1 MSAEVETE
9 TTEEEHAPTLT
20 EAVAAMTPEERGDD
34 ETPAE
39 EPRAEAEKPDAGRYQ
54 ATGRRGAREL
64 RKLERARKELDERAK
79 SLTLAEQERAE
90 LKEKRELEQL
100 RKDDPAAY
108 AERVGLDVDKMTTT
122 WLEKSKPESKL
133 TDLEKRLDAEKAE
146 REAEKV
152 AREQG
157 SVKARIATAE
167 KLFAETLAEK
177 AEDYPAIAD
186 MDPGELFAG
195 GPTGHG
201 VAYVVSREIKA
212 EMDRL
217 GYPADKYPTDEQIL
231 KELNAREEAKIAKRA
246 ERLGYR
252 RETEPKRTVAPT
264 ARAVAGLERLGKTIQ
279 GSATR
284 QRAALPPP
292 ETDFARNMTSGDRAN
307 AIAEELAKEMR
318 RAAR

>member
-1 MSAEVETE
+1 MTVEVETG

-34 ETPAE
+34 ETPAD
-39 EPRAEAEKPDAGRYQ
+39 EPKAEAEKPDAGRYQ

-167 KLFAETLAEK
+167 KIFAETLAEK

-246 ERLGYR
+246 ERMGYSR
-252 RETEPKRTVAPT
+252 GSAPAPKPSVAKPS
-264 ARAVAGLERLGKTIQ
+264 GKTIQ
-279 GSATR
+279 GAATR
-284 QRAALPPP
+284 QRAAAPPP